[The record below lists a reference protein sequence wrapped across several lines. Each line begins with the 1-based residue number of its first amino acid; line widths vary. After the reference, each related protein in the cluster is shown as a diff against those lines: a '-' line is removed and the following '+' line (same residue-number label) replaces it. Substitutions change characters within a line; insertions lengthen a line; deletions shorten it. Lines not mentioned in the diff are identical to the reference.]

1 MEKKTMGAFLAALRK
16 ANGMTQKDL
25 ADKLNVSDKTVSRWE
40 CDDGA
45 PDLSLIPVIA
55 EIFNITCDELLRGER
70 KSPEERADA
79 ADVTPKGEKQRQRLL
94 KSTLFRFRTQTLVA
108 MGISVAGWIAALIC
122 NLAFLRAILGGLC
135 GAICYAASILM
146 QMICMNAAFFS
157 VEDAG
162 LEEGQLSQFRRT
174 VIGLSEKSVCITM
187 GLLGFTAP
195 LLLVSKDAYVG
206 LDVGHMFI
214 LGIMG
219 TGVLLLIYGIA
230 CYFLNASFVR
240 KGIFSL
246 SEKEAEIYHHNH
258 KLKRSCAVTLAAV
271 LAVTVLGHVAATT
284 IWGPWSIMKGTT
296 FDNYESFIAYME
308 QDVPSIR
315 LYFGEAA
322 PEVSGAITYLD
333 EYGNEISEEE
343 ALTHR
348 LENQNGDEVCVY
360 VQRNQNVA
368 SIRYAEKNG
377 SLLPITVC
385 TYDDLQEA
393 EHTAAVRHVIFGCLY
408 ALEAVAVLAVYFKKR
423 AR

>member
-16 ANGMTQKDL
+16 ANGMTQRDL

-55 EIFNITCDELLRGER
+55 EIFGITCDELLRGER
-70 KSPEERADA
+70 KSPEERD
-79 ADVTPKGEKQRQRLL
+79 DMTPKGEKQRQRLL
-94 KSTLFRFRTQTLVA
+94 KATLFRFRTQTLIAV
-108 MGISVAGWIAALIC
+108 GISAAGWIAALIC

-135 GAICYAASILM
+135 GTVCYAASILM
-146 QMICMNAAFFS
+146 QMICMNAAFDS

-162 LEEGQLSQFRRT
+162 LEDGELSRFRRT
-174 VIGLSEKSVCITM
+174 VIGLSEGSFGITA
-187 GLLGFTAP
+187 GVLGFTMP
-195 LLLVSKDAYVG
+195 LILIDDAYAGMDAGHLFVVG
-206 LDVGHMFI
+206 T
-214 LGIMG
+214 MG
-219 TGVLLLIYGIA
+219 AGVLLLIYGIA

-368 SIRYAEKNG
+368 SIRYAEKDG